1 VLLQLGKLAKA
12 QGDCERAAVQCRASL
27 ALQQQ
32 QESRIGIACCLA
44 GLAGVYGR
52 QAQPKRAAYLCG
64 ATAALLSALNT
75 DLEPHDQAEW
85 EADIAAIRAQI
96 GEEVF
101 AAAWAEGRAMALDQ
115 AIAVALE
122 GSPAAV
128 RAAGE

>member
-75 DLEPHDQAEW
+75 DLE
-85 EADIAAIRAQI
+85 ADIAAIRAQI